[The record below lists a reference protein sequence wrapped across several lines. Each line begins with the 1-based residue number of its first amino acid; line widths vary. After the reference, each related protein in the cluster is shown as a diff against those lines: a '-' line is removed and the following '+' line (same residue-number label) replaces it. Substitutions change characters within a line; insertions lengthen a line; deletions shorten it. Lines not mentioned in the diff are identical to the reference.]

1 MADPTDVRAMADFLH
16 TAMATSADDWS
27 ESLGGAVLYGTVCGW
42 DEPAERE
49 LADRFA
55 DRTAAPALLASARRH
70 HETFQRL
77 RGGVDDD

>member
-1 MADPTDVRAMADFLH
+1 MTDPTDDVRTMADFLH
-16 TAMATSADDWS
+16 MAMATSANDWS

-49 LADRFA
+49 LAGRFA
-55 DRTAAPALLASARRH
+55 DRPNAPALLEAARWH

-77 RGGVDDD
+77 RGEASK